1 MEIKSIVGA
10 RLGSLSLKR
19 STSTNPFD
27 KTSFRGKTFSG
38 SVLPF
43 ADVFQKIKP
52 VEDAKPSKLARVSG
66 AVIGAVSSFRTR
78 ITEPV
83 IAFAHRVKDGISNG
97 IDAVKNVGISAK
109 ETILSAKNSIVNA
122 KNSLVEMHKNL
133 QDRISQV
140 FDWHKVSEPEV
151 DGVAKV
157 LSIKNINE
165 HASVKDLK
173 ATWLSENAKI
183 TESEAKAVA

>member
-10 RLGSLSLKR
+10 RLGSLSLNR

-27 KTSFRGKTFSG
+27 KTSFRGKSFSG

-52 VEDAKPSKLARVSG
+52 AQEVKPSRLERVTG
-66 AVIGAVSSFRTR
+66 AVIGAVTSFRTS

-83 IAFAHRVKDGISNG
+83 IAFAHRVKDGFLHGVDIVRNAG
-97 IDAVKNVGISAK
+97 VSAK
-109 ETILSAKNSIVNA
+109 ESILSA
-122 KNSLVEMHKNL
+122 KNSLVEMKKNL

-140 FDWHKVSEPEV
+140 FEWHKVPEPEA

-157 LSIKNINE
+157 LSLKHINE

-173 ATWLSENAKI
+173 ATWISENAKI
-183 TESEAKAVA
+183 AESEEKAVA

>member
-52 VEDAKPSKLARVSG
+52 VEDIELKMVFLTVLMQLRMLVLVQKKP
-66 AVIGAVSSFRTR
+66 F
-78 ITEPV
+78 
-83 IAFAHRVKDGISNG
+83 
-97 IDAVKNVGISAK
+97 
-109 ETILSAKNSIVNA
+109 
-122 KNSLVEMHKNL
+122 
-133 QDRISQV
+133 
-140 FDWHKVSEPEV
+140 
-151 DGVAKV
+151 
-157 LSIKNINE
+157 
-165 HASVKDLK
+165 
-173 ATWLSENAKI
+173 
-183 TESEAKAVA
+183 